1 MTNLTTAWDYLLDS
15 QVITAGE
22 MLLIDK
28 TAGFFYILFL
38 FITVLIIYV
47 STRSTGAVFMTS
59 MIGSVLLIYYN
70 KIPANFHYII
80 YIMMVFSFT
89 FYLYKMFWN
98 K

>member
-28 TAGFFYILFL
+28 TMGFFYILLL
-38 FITVLIIYV
+38 FVTILIVYIA
-47 STRSTGAVFMTS
+47 TRSSGAVFMTS
-59 MIGSVLLIYYN
+59 ILGSVLLITYE
-70 KIPANFHYII
+70 KIPYNFNYII
-80 YIMMVFSFT
+80 YMIMVFSFT